1 MGIQLKEVD
10 LDEIPATPDVDDL
23 EATLSHPAVVK
34 ASKILSDH
42 AEAWGFPAAYK
53 QEQNGR
59 LIHNLIPQK
68 KYETDQIS
76 GSSKKE
82 LELHTE
88 SAFHPYKPSHLHLLC
103 LRGDENAA
111 TTYANIEDIL
121 PQLSQAEMEILQQPL
136 FLTGVDQ
143 SFKLNNE
150 PSSDQMIYPLRK
162 KAENWEMCYDGELT
176 TGINLFASEALEA
189 MRKAIKNVTKE
200 ITLKKGQLLIIDNTT
215 TIHGRKPFQA
225 RYDGTDR
232 WLQRAT
238 TIQTKPPRA
247 QYQNKTIITE
257 FKPKISW

>member
-1 MGIQLKEVD
+1 MGIELKEVD
-10 LDEIPATPDVDDL
+10 LDEIPATPDNDDL
-23 EATLSHPAVVK
+23 EAVLGHPAVVK

-42 AEAWGFPAAYK
+42 AETWGFPAAYK

-59 LIHNLIPQK
+59 LIHNLIPQR

-121 PQLSQAEMEILQQPL
+121 PQLSKAEIEILQQTL

-150 PSSDQMIYPLRK
+150 PSSDQMIFPLRK
-162 KAENWEMCYDGELT
+162 KIDKWEICYDGDLT
-176 TGINLFASEALEA
+176 TGINLFAGEALDA
-189 MRKAIKNVTKE
+189 LRKAINNVVKE
-200 ITLKKGQLLIIDNTT
+200 ITLKKGQLLTIDNTT

-232 WLQRAT
+232 WLQRT
-238 TIQTKPPRA
+238 TTVRTKPPRA
-247 QYQNKTIITE
+247 HYQNKTIITE
-257 FKPKISW
+257 FKSPTS